1 MEVGVVMVKQGQ
13 HWRLTKHGR
22 ARFIERVGMMPDID
36 IVNTAREGLVMGFF
50 TGFSYKWADDYKRRR
65 DKRLITVYFDVD
77 GDLWD
82 AYYALMDR
90 ESPFS
95 FSFSQFKRRW

>member
-1 MEVGVVMVKQGQ
+1 MLILGA

-22 ARFIERVGMMPDID
+22 VRFIERVGMMSDNDI
-36 IVNTAREGLVMGFF
+36 IKTAREGLVMGFF
-50 TGFSYKWADDYKRRR
+50 TGFSFKWGADYKQWR

-77 GDLWD
+77 ADCWD

-90 ESPFS
+90 PSEFTFS
-95 FSFSQFKRRW
+95 FLEFKRRW